1 MRKGVEWMT
10 TMFKE
15 GNEDEK
21 LQMVNSWLA
30 LLTDME
36 RTVITLRF
44 GLRGQEIH
52 TLESIGERF
61 DLTPETVGQIEAEA
75 IEKLRKMSRKKEI
88 DLDDI
93 I

>member
-1 MRKGVEWMT
+1 
-10 TMFKE
+10 MFKA
-15 GNEDEK
+15 GNEDMK

-44 GLRGQEIH
+44 GLNEEDTH
-52 TLESIGERF
+52 TLESIGKRSG
-61 DLTPETVGQIEAEA
+61 LAPETIRQIEAEA
-75 IEKLRKMSRKKEI
+75 IEKLRKMSKKKEI